1 MSYALVA
8 NLPPIYGLYTGS
20 FPLIIYGLLG
30 TSRQLAVGPVA
41 IVSLLVSHGLNA
53 IAPAKLED
61 GTANPVFIKLAIA
74 SAFLSGCFQLA
85 LGLLKLGFLTSF
97 LSHPVV
103 SGFTSAAAIIIGL
116 GQLKHVL
123 GYSLSESNNT
133 FVVIVDMLAR
143 LGEAHYPSIL
153 MGVGVMAFL
162 MVFKKVP
169 RLRKVP
175 SAMLVVIIGILIS
188 WGARLDKS
196 GFKICGTIP
205 AGVPV
210 PKAPELPSSGMGTLF
225 SFVLISSML
234 GYMESIAV
242 GLTYANKN
250 GYAINPDQELVAFG
264 VSNIVGSFFRCYP
277 AAGGF
282 GRSAV
287 NANAGSRTQM
297 AGIIS
302 GLLMLIVLSAL
313 TPLFYYLPK
322 PVLGAIVIIAVSGLL
337 DTHEPF
343 HLYELEAW
351 EELIA
356 FCVTFFATLLFGAEL
371 GLAVGFGCSIIAL
384 LFQTSSP
391 TYSVLG
397 QVPGTHLYHDLKVM
411 DAVVPV
417 PGILI
422 IRFDMDLWFANCN
435 GFRDA
440 VLHEV
445 KLALHMVSETDKPRG
460 ELRRLVLDLSG
471 VNRLDSSSMRTLKD
485 IIVKVK
491 SISPSTSV
499 ALAGVKKAV
508 RRRLAREIALASYM
522 GPGAHSILVAG
533 KSRDQ
538 LQQYF
543 SKSADASGRIT
554 RQQAISIAHE
564 LEKFSSSKVDEH
576 TLEEGGSEAL
586 SFNEFYQLLKQ
597 LYGEKEDRIA
607 MLYSNVHAAVEDRES
622 LPPVNAEGP
631 QEEQDQEEIVMSV
644 VPEAGEINAEIVTK
658 QQKHA

>member
-1 MSYALVA
+1 MDREDKREDQNVDLLRTEYLDEYKPPPFKHRALSFLKSQYQLSSLVPSTVWIPKYINGGWREDLMGDIFAGLTVGFFLVPQGMSYALVA

-20 FPLIIYGLLG
+20 FPLIVYGLLG

-41 IVSLLVSHGLNA
+41 IVSLLVSHGLNS

-61 GTANPVFIKLAIA
+61 GSANPAFIKLAIA
-74 SAFLSGCFQLA
+74 SSFLSGLFQLA
-85 LGLLKLGFLTSF
+85 LGLFKLGFLTSF

-103 SGFTSAAAIIIGL
+103 AGFTSAAAIIIGL
-116 GQLKHVL
+116 GQMKHVL

-143 LGEAHYPSIL
+143 LGEAHWPSVL
-153 MGVGVMAFL
+153 MGIGVMAFL

-175 SAMLVVIIGILIS
+175 SAMLIVVIGILVAIIS

-210 PKAPELPSSGMGTLF
+210 PQAPELPSTGMGALF

-287 NANAGSRTQM
+287 NANAGSRTQL

-302 GLLMLIVLSAL
+302 GLLMLIVLGAL

-337 DTHEPF
+337 DTHEPW
-343 HLYELEAW
+343 HLYQLEAW

-356 FCVTFFATLLFGAEL
+356 FSVTFMATLLLGAEL
-371 GLAVGFGCSIIAL
+371 GLAVGFACSIIAL

-397 QVPGTHLYHDLKVM
+397 QVPGTHNYHDMKVM
-411 DAVVPV
+411 ESAVPV

-471 VNRLDSSSMRTLKD
+471 VNRLDSSSMRTMKD
-485 IIVKVK
+485 I
-491 SISPSTSV
+491 
-499 ALAGVKKAV
+499 
-508 RRRLAREIALASYM
+508 
-522 GPGAHSILVAG
+522 
-533 KSRDQ
+533 
-538 LQQYF
+538 
-543 SKSADASGRIT
+543 
-554 RQQAISIAHE
+554 
-564 LEKFSSSKVDEH
+564 
-576 TLEEGGSEAL
+576 
-586 SFNEFYQLLKQ
+586 
-597 LYGEKEDRIA
+597 
-607 MLYSNVHAAVEDRES
+607 
-622 LPPVNAEGP
+622 
-631 QEEQDQEEIVMSV
+631 
-644 VPEAGEINAEIVTK
+644 
-658 QQKHA
+658 